1 MTVDELRKY
10 PNCGHYT
17 DEQAKNIIHTLEN
30 LAVYLFDFTCLKYGI
45 IIDNQSVIRDKSKEN
60 DLNIAA

>member
-17 DEQAKNIIHTLEN
+17 DEQAKNVIYTLEN
-30 LAVYLFDFTCLKYGI
+30 LAVFLFDFTCLKYGT
-45 IIDNQSVIRDKSKEN
+45 IIDNQLVIKENQKEN

>member
-17 DEQAKNIIHTLEN
+17 DEQAKNVIHTLEN
-30 LAVYLFDFTCLKYGI
+30 LAIFLYDFTYLKYGM
-45 IIDNQSVIRDKSKEN
+45 IIDNQLVIKENQKEN

>member
-30 LAVYLFDFTCLKYGI
+30 LAVFLFDLTCLKHGT
-45 IIDNQSVIRDKSKEN
+45 IIDNQLVIKEN
-60 DLNIAA
+60 LKEDDLNIAA